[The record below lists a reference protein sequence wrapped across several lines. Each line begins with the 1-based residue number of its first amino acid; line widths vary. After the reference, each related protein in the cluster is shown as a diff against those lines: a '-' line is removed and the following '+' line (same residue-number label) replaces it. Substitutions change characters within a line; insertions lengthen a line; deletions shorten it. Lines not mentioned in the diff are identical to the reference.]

1 MDYLNLLVDTKKEF
15 TTILVNNMYPEIY
28 IGLFSIFNSCKQQFT
43 KHSFK
48 LILPVFQGFL
58 QDIPKWN
65 NNIINKETH
74 RIKTK
79 CTYLDD
85 LLSAVFIS
93 NIRLLCSIKNN
104 SKKIKIKVPRL
115 ENFIH
120 KCYIETAREFWKS
133 TYLFNQDLEKI
144 DIQKNNRHIEYII
157 KTSIEEVIRKFLPI
171 KYILKDYLETNLNTE
186 TEIEPHINT
195 NLADIINNNT
205 ENNHQKDH
213 TPNDN
218 PQKDHTQNDKP
229 QNDKPQN
236 DESQNDESQ
245 KNQSQ
250 KAETQKD
257 ETRKTEP
264 KNIKETKLSSTS
276 ETQQQQININ
286 NTLTELMDE
295 PDALYEHF
303 NNNNL
308 KIVNVDNII
317 ESDEDEIA
325 ELFDKNCIEKF
336 ETLHTD

>member
-28 IGLFSIFNSCKQQFT
+28 IGFFSIFNSCKQQFT
-43 KHSFK
+43 KQTFK

-65 NNIINKETH
+65 NNIINKETQ

-205 ENNHQKDH
+205 ENNQQKD
-213 TPNDN
+213 
-218 PQKDHTQNDKP
+218 
-229 QNDKPQN
+229 
-236 DESQNDESQ
+236 
-245 KNQSQ
+245 
-250 KAETQKD
+250 ETQKD
-257 ETRKTEP
+257 VTQVDVIQADVIQKDETHKTEP
-264 KNIKETKLSSTS
+264 KNIKATKLSSTS
-276 ETQQQQININ
+276 ETHQQQQQVNIN

-325 ELFDKNCIEKF
+325 ELFDKNCIDKF